1 MYQLIDNIRGKVLHQ
16 FPTKELAEK
25 ALGRQ
30 STLDNACVEI
40 KEVAEPKKKA
50 TKKVK
55 ADAEEDS

>member
-1 MYQLIDNIRGKVLHQ
+1 MYQLVDNIRGKVLQ
-16 FPTKELAEK
+16 EFPTKELAEK

-30 STLDNACVEI
+30 SVLDYACVEI
-40 KEVAEPKKKA
+40 KEVAAPKKKA